1 MDKTFTT
8 DQPVNLFVEIGKGTV
23 ELTATDT
30 TESHVSVT
38 GEGADDVHVEMR
50 GTELSV
56 VAPRQR
62 AGFFKS
68 EPDLHVRVTVP
79 TGSEV
84 GVRTGSADITG
95 EGSWGTTQ
103 VKTGS
108 GEIRFDRIDAS
119 AVMVTGSG
127 DVALDDVS
135 GELRAKS
142 GSGDISVG
150 RVDGSATITTG
161 SGDIEIGHTGGATV
175 AKTGSGDLRLASA
188 DHDVSFTTGSGEARV
203 DRFARGR
210 LTLKG
215 ASGDVEVGIP
225 SGTPVWTD
233 ISTVTGRIRS
243 DLQPTGAPEEGAD
256 HVELRAKTASGDIV
270 LHQL

>member
-1 MDKTFTT
+1 MEQTFTT
-8 DQPVNLFVEIGKGTV
+8 EHPVRLYVEIGKGEV

-30 TESHVSVT
+30 TESVVTVT
-38 GEGADDVHVEMR
+38 GEGAEDVSVELN
-50 GTELSV
+50 GDELSI

-62 AGFFKS
+62 SGFFRS
-68 EPDLHVRVTVP
+68 EPDLHVEVTVP
-79 TGSEV
+79 TGSECAV
-84 GVRTGSADITG
+84 KTGSADVTG
-95 EGSWGTTQ
+95 EGTWGTTQ

-119 AVMVTGSG
+119 TVMVTGSG
-127 DVALDDVS
+127 DVELDEVS
-135 GELRAKS
+135 GELRAKT

-150 RVDGSATITTG
+150 RVVGAANLTSG
-161 SGDIEIGHTGGATV
+161 SGDIEIGHTSGATV

-188 DHDVSFTTGSGEARV
+188 DHDVSFSTGSGEARV

-210 LTLKG
+210 LTVKG
-215 ASGDVEVGIP
+215 ASGDVAVGIP
-225 SGTPVWTD
+225 AGTPVWTD

-243 DLQPTGAPEEGAD
+243 NLASTGAPEEGAD

-270 LHQL
+270 LNQL